1 MSATGNRYSIDSSS
15 LIHCR
20 RVYPIDVFPR
30 LWHLLDGLITANR
43 LVAHEEVWQEIHV
56 GTDPLTTWAAQWRT
70 ALCVPADTS
79 QIGVVQQ
86 IAANFPL
93 ANYLSGT
100 EHRADPWVVALAGT
114 RGFCV
119 ISEERGS
126 SQHVPRVPQI
136 CNAFGIPHLH
146 ILDVMRAEG
155 WTF

>member
-1 MSATGNRYSIDSSS
+1 
-15 LIHCR
+15 
-20 RVYPIDVFPR
+20 
-30 LWHLLDGLITANR
+30 
-43 LVAHEEVWQEIHV
+43 
-56 GTDPLTTWAAQWRT
+56 
-70 ALCVPADTS
+70 
-79 QIGVVQQ
+79 
-86 IAANFPL
+86 L

>member
-1 MSATGNRYSIDSSS
+1 MGSS
-15 LIHCR
+15 
-20 RVYPIDVFPR
+20 PQTD
-30 LWHLLDGLITANR
+30 LLLTKKSGR
-43 LVAHEEVWQEIHV
+43 KSMWEQ
-56 GTDPLTTWAAQWRT
+56 LTTWAAQWRT